1 MNVLYVSA
9 DKQDDS
15 LMCPG
20 SIVCIALA
28 EKIPSNRISIQNTDI
43 IRETTSDLP
52 EWLNGTPILINES
65 DGIPHRG
72 KDAIKQMH
80 LIIDSL
86 PDPEISHGNTQIQTQ
101 KQMSNTQMSN
111 TQPAL
116 SKNVQSMEDNI
127 RSTQPIQSIQEN
139 VSNKSPENMLDDHF
153 KIEVSPQIET
163 RSDKVTEQDLQKY
176 MEIRNQSIASVQ
188 PAPTSSQ
195 QGPN

>member
-9 DKQDDS
+9 DKQDDT

-28 EKIPSNRISIQNTDI
+28 EKIPSSRISIQNTDI

-52 EWLNGTPILINES
+52 EWLNGTPILINEI
-65 DGIPHRG
+65 DGIPYRG

-80 LIIDSL
+80 FIIDSL
-86 PDPEISHGNTQIQTQ
+86 PEPEISHANTQNQTQ
-101 KQMSNTQMSN
+101 KQVPNA
-111 TQPAL
+111 QPSL
-116 SKNVQSMEDNI
+116 SRNVQSIDENMN
-127 RSTQPIQSIQEN
+127 SSQPIQSIQEN
-139 VSNKSPENMLDDHF
+139 VSNKSPESMLDDHF

-163 RSDKVTEQDLQKY
+163 RSDKVTEEDLQKY
-176 MEIRNQSIASVQ
+176 MEIRNQSMASVQ

-195 QGPN
+195 QGQNSQ